1 MRTFV
6 TSRNLCKTG
15 LLLMLAPAFASAAQL
30 NDLKLLAIDGQT
42 QAELS
47 LSEKAS
53 YKVFSLANPERLVLD
68 LPATAT
74 KGGFKLPGANGVIS
88 NVRTGQPSPGTLR
101 VVFDLYQSVQT
112 KSRIEGSGANTRL
125 VIELIGQ
132 NAKTTSPAM
141 MASTKPVS
149 VKAPESKVADIKA
162 VMQEVLTLDA
172 NVELKP
178 VANDIQATRQADVKT
193 DNKSSAHFPATKTV
207 YSVLGDSQRDLIIA
221 IDAGHGGKDPGAIG
235 PTGVKEKNITLAA
248 ARELARQINAE
259 PGMKAYLVRDNDSFV
274 VLQDRYMRARKA
286 QADLFI
292 SIHADAALNGQAHGS
307 SVYVL
312 SLKGASSQAAR
323 WLADKENAADLVG
336 GVSLD
341 AKDKNLAA
349 VLLDLSQSATMR
361 VSEDVADEVLGS
373 LKDLGKTHKP
383 NVEHANF
390 VVLRSPDVP
399 SMLIE
404 TGFITNPNE
413 ERRLSDP
420 AHRER
425 LASAVVGG
433 IRDYFSDQ
441 APPGTWFAAR
451 QEQNGEI
458 RRQRQYVVGRGETLS
473 QIATRHGV
481 PMGTIL
487 LANNKRNDDVRVGE
501 RLIIPAAA
509 APK

>member
-1 MRTFV
+1 MRIKAPLLNF
-6 TSRNLCKTG
+6 CKIG
-15 LLLMLAPAFASAAQL
+15 LLLLLAPGFANAVQL
-30 NDLKLLAIDGQT
+30 QDLKLLAMDGQT

-47 LSEKAS
+47 LSEKSS
-53 YKVFSLANPERLVLD
+53 YKVFTLSNPERLVLD
-68 LPATAT
+68 LPATAASSS
-74 KGGFKLPGANGVIS
+74 FKLPGANGVIS
-88 NVRTGQPSPGTLR
+88 RVRTGQPTPGTLR
-101 VVFDLYQSVQT
+101 VVFDLSESVQS
-112 KSRIEGSGANTRL
+112 KSRIEGSGSTTRL
-125 VIELIGQ
+125 VIELISP
-132 NAKTTSPAM
+132 NAKPQQTVV
-141 MASTKPVS
+141 ASTKT
-149 VKAPESKVADIKA
+149 APIKVTDSKVADIKA
-162 VMQEVLTLDA
+162 AMKDVLTLEPK
-172 NVELKP
+172 VEVKP
-178 VANDIQATRQADVKT
+178 AVIETKEIQQADIKIE
-193 DNKSSAHFPATKTV
+193 NKSTSRLPATKTV
-207 YSVLGDSQRDLIIA
+207 QSVLGNSHRDLIIA
-221 IDAGHGGKDPGAIG
+221 IDAGHGGKDPGASG
-235 PTGVKEKNITLAA
+235 PSGIKEKNITLAT
-248 ARELARQINAE
+248 ARELAKQINAE
-259 PGMKAYLVRDNDSFV
+259 PGMKAFLVRDDDSFV

-292 SIHADAALNGQAHGS
+292 SIHADAALNGSANGS
-307 SVYVL
+307 SVFVL

-373 LKDLGKTHKP
+373 LKDLGKAHKP

-413 ERRLSDP
+413 EKKLSDP

-425 LASAVVGG
+425 LASAVVSGV
-433 IRDYFSDQ
+433 REYFSEQ
-441 APPGTWFAAR
+441 SPPGTWFAAQ
-451 QEQNGEI
+451 QERNDDNTRGL
-458 RRQRQYVVGRGETLS
+458 QYVVSRGETLS

-501 RLIIPAAA
+501 RLIIPLAS

>member
-1 MRTFV
+1 
-6 TSRNLCKTG
+6 
-15 LLLMLAPAFASAAQL
+15 MLAPAFASAAQL

>member
-1 MRTFV
+1 
-6 TSRNLCKTG
+6 
-15 LLLMLAPAFASAAQL
+15 MLAPGFANAAQL
-30 NDLKLLAIDGQT
+30 KDLKLLAFDGQT

-47 LSEKAS
+47 LSDKAS
-53 YKVFSLANPERLVLD
+53 YKVFTLANPERLVLD
-68 LPATAT
+68 LPATTAA
-74 KGGFKLPGANGVIS
+74 GNFKLPGANGVIS
-88 NVRTGQPSPGTLR
+88 KVRTGQPTPGTMR
-101 VVFDLYQSVQT
+101 VVFDLSESVQT

-125 VIELIGQ
+125 VIELISS
-132 NAKTTSPAM
+132 NPKSTSHAV
-141 MASTKPVS
+141 MASSKVTP

-162 VMQEVLTLDA
+162 AMQEVLTLDTKA
-172 NVELKP
+172 EVKQP
-178 VANDIQATRQADVKT
+178 VASDVQDAQQADVKS
-193 DNKSSAHFPATKTV
+193 DNKSSAHLPATKTV
-207 YSVLGDSQRDLIIA
+207 RSVLGDSQRDLIIA

-425 LASAVVGG
+425 LATAVVGG

-451 QEQNGEI
+451 QEQEGEI
-458 RRQRQYVVGRGETLS
+458 RRERQYVVSRGETLS

>member
-1 MRTFV
+1 MTL
-6 TSRNLCKTG
+6 T
-15 LLLMLAPAFASAAQL
+15 PA
-30 NDLKLLAIDGQT
+30 
-42 QAELS
+42 
-47 LSEKAS
+47 
-53 YKVFSLANPERLVLD
+53 
-68 LPATAT
+68 
-74 KGGFKLPGANGVIS
+74 
-88 NVRTGQPSPGTLR
+88 
-101 VVFDLYQSVQT
+101 SV
-112 KSRIEGSGANTRL
+112 
-125 VIELIGQ
+125 
-132 NAKTTSPAM
+132 P
-141 MASTKPVS
+141 
-149 VKAPESKVADIKA
+149 
-162 VMQEVLTLDA
+162 
-172 NVELKP
+172 
-178 VANDIQATRQADVKT
+178 
-193 DNKSSAHFPATKTV
+193 
-207 YSVLGDSQRDLIIA
+207 
-221 IDAGHGGKDPGAIG
+221 
-235 PTGVKEKNITLAA
+235 AA

-259 PGMKAYLVRDNDSFV
+259 PGMKAHLVRDNDSFV

-404 TGFITNPNE
+404 TGFITNANE

-420 AHRER
+420 VHRER
-425 LASAVVGG
+425 LASAVVAG

-509 APK
+509 APR